1 MAFEETP
8 QDIATN
14 VASLGFDIQRLA
26 RQKKLALDFVSVERS
41 VIEETGDDDLEGL
54 FIRLQGAVESI
65 GAKRV
70 MFETLEVLFSGFS
83 NEAILRSEFRRLFGW
98 LKDRDLTTVITAE
111 RGEGTLTRHGLEEYV
126 SDCVILVDHR
136 IKDQISARRSR
147 NNVRRKGSEK
157 DE

>member
-41 VIEETGDDDLEGL
+41 VIEETGDYDLEGL